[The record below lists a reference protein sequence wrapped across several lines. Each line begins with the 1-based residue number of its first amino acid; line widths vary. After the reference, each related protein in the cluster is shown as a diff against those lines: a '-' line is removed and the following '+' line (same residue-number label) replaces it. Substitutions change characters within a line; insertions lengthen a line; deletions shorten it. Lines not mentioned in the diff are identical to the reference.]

1 MDRPYT
7 QHERTQLVH
16 AWLDIT
22 VEQFD
27 TKLKEMS
34 AEDVAQVNE
43 AVNEYAGQ
51 YISNLNSG
59 DSQLV
64 VQALASMS
72 DQTLHEAVKLFGTD
86 PLA

>member
-22 VEQFD
+22 VEKFNEKIAAMTPED
-27 TKLKEMS
+27 MS
-34 AEDVAQVNE
+34 QVDD
-43 AVNEYAGQ
+43 AVNDYAGQ
-51 YISNLNSG
+51 YVSNMISG
-59 DSQLV
+59 DAQLV
-64 VQALASMS
+64 VQAIASMS
-72 DQTLHEAVKLFGTD
+72 DQTLHMAVKLFGTD